1 MAIIGPISVK
11 DENATAKPSGMLC
24 KVIATAIK
32 IPKRIKRPREASVS
46 PGITR
51 SFIAEEEDNDFDN
64 DEDIFNSLLFTF
76 PPPPIEV
83 EEDVFGSILFL
94 FGSTGAV
101 FFEQIDVR

>member
-46 PGITR
+46 PGTGLPR
-51 SFIAEEEDNDFDN
+51 SFIAEDM
-64 DEDIFNSLLFTF
+64 DEDIDFDKDDDVFDSLLFTF
-76 PPPPIEV
+76 PPPDPPDPPPFCFCLV
-83 EEDVFGSILFL
+83 PPGPSFSNK
-94 FGSTGAV
+94 ST
-101 FFEQIDVR
+101 